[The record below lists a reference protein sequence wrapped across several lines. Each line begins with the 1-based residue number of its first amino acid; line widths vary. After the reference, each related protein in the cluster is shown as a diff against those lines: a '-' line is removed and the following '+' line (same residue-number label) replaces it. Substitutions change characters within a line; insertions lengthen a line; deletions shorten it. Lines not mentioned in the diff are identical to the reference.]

1 MSQITETVSEK
12 KLWVVV
18 SSLDK
23 NTKEEDLQRI
33 TPSVIELVDEWQSTG
48 KFIWSGPFTDNK
60 TGMAI
65 FEASEEESNRFY
77 DKYDKIC
84 SGVLSYHLYQWD
96 SFPLLSML
104 ENTA

>member
-12 KLWVVV
+12 KLWVLV
-18 SSLDK
+18 SSLDQ

-48 KFIWSGPFTDNK
+48 KFIWSGPFNDNK

-65 FEASEEESNRFY
+65 FEATEEESNIFY

-84 SGVLSYHLYQWD
+84 SGILEYHLYQWE
-96 SFPLLSML
+96 SIPFLSML
-104 ENTA
+104 

>member
-1 MSQITETVSEK
+1 MSQIAATVPEK
-12 KLWVVV
+12 KLWVLV
-18 SSLDK
+18 SSFDK
-23 NTKEEDLQRI
+23 NTKEEELKRI
-33 TPSVIELVDEWQSTG
+33 TPSVIELVDEWQSAG
-48 KFIWSGPFTDNK
+48 KFIWSGPFTDNR

-65 FEASEEESNRFY
+65 FEATEEESNRFY

-104 ENTA
+104 ENTV

>member
-12 KLWVVV
+12 KLWVLV
-18 SSLDK
+18 SSLAQ

-84 SGVLSYHLYQWD
+84 SGVLSYHLHQWG